1 MTGQYCLK
9 IKDITKRIS
18 DQCTDCGEIQRLVDN
33 EFGNIYSFSCI
44 VASKMTTSIGIRRR
58 GEPQMT
64 EGKYKLDT
72 SEMRARHN
80 YMVNEVPEE
89 LFQADN
95 QKRK

>member
-1 MTGQYCLK
+1 
-9 IKDITKRIS
+9 
-18 DQCTDCGEIQRLVDN
+18 
-33 EFGNIYSFSCI
+33 
-44 VASKMTTSIGIRRR
+44 MTTSIGIRRR

-95 QKRK
+95 QKRKW